1 MKLNDIVT
9 ALAALAQQTRLQAFR
24 ELVKAHSPD
33 SDTGLA
39 AGELAQRLG
48 IPPPTLSFHL
58 KELSSAGL
66 ITSRKQ
72 GRSIIYRANLDAMAA
87 VANYLLQDCCGGSC
101 DPNLQPGE
109 KSP

>member
-1 MKLNDIVT
+1 MKLNDVVS

-33 SDTGLA
+33 ADAGLP
-39 AGELAQRLG
+39 AGELALRLG
-48 IPPPTLSFHL
+48 IPSPTLSFHL
-58 KELSSAGL
+58 KELSGAGL

-87 VANYLLQDCCGGSC
+87 VANYLLQDCCSGSC
-101 DPNLQPGE
+101 DPNSETGE
-109 KSP
+109 KNA